1 MKGWICLHRGVV
13 DHWIYQEPEALK
25 LWITMLIE
33 ANHENKKHMFNG
45 AMIEINKGQLV
56 CGRISLAG
64 KTGISENKI
73 RRYLDL
79 LESDSMIHQQKTN
92 KCSIITIVNYA
103 QYQEKHQQTT
113 IKKNENDGKTPSKTT
128 SKTPAEDIDSIGE
141 SAVEGNKTTSKEPAN
156 HQQTTTPKQL
166 NNTRINKQHEGF
178 DFSSWP
184 ELPEK
189 QIADD
194 WFAMRKRIKA
204 DVSQTVINSYGKQM
218 VIAVRSG
225 STVDD
230 CLSVCITSNWRGFQ
244 YSWIKNQEQAHAGSN
259 KHPRPVQ
266 DKTQLAA
273 DAAFGPDPG
282 THTILEGSF
291 DRIDANETSY

>member
-1 MKGWICLHRGVV
+1 MRAGWICLHRGIA

-79 LESDSMIHQQKTN
+79 LESDNMIHQQKTN
-92 KCSIITIVNYA
+92 KYSIITITNYA
-103 QYQEKHQQTT
+103 QYQENHQQ
-113 IKKNENDGKTPSKTT
+113 KT
-128 SKTPAEDIDSIGE
+128 SKPPTD
-141 SAVEGNKTTSKEPAN
+141 N
-156 HQQTTTPKQL
+156 QQTTTPKQL
-166 NNTRINKQHEGF
+166 NNKTINNQHGGF

-184 ELPEK
+184 AMPE
-189 QIADD
+189 QQTLDD

-204 DVSQTVINSYGKQM
+204 DVSQTVINQFGKEM
-218 VIAVRSG
+218 FNAVKAG
-225 STVDD
+225 STVDH
-230 CLSVCITSNWRGFQ
+230 CLSECITSNWRGFKFI
-244 YSWIKNQEQAHAGSN
+244 WIKNQEQSHASN
-259 KHPRPVQ
+259 KPGARQSKSESNANALYDYLATIEQEEADCAGVAGALESPVGV
-266 DKTQLAA
+266 
-273 DAAFGPDPG
+273 GPSG
-282 THTILEGSF
+282 QH
-291 DRIDANETSY
+291 